1 MLSSILSTGSV
12 PYSSYIAEPRSFL
25 HDIHALLKQARL
37 VVVLGVAA
45 RSRAPVQLGL
55 CLLTAAATIISLP
68 RRLWGPQLKRLGL
81 FSLLLF
87 VMTALGA
94 DGVPPVQQA
103 RTPPSALTGLPQLS
117 ATSSNYRFVIFHWG
131 ILTITRRS
139 LTLAAS
145 AASLTFLALQSA
157 SLALTTT
164 PSEDI
169 ALALRSLLRPLAW
182 IGVPVQYITLTV
194 LLALRFLALVLE
206 EGRNLA
212 LGLAMRGI
220 DWRSMGP
227 GSGILVVLR
236 LLGRLFDNLLRKSG
250 DIAVALHARGYIN
263 ANSHAIYTGTSR
275 SSSLVNNVV
284 CGAAIVVLITQA
296 ALLR

>member
-1 MLSSILSTGSV
+1 MC
-12 PYSSYIAEPRSFL
+12 P
-25 HDIHALLKQARL
+25 
-37 VVVLGVAA
+37 
-45 RSRAPVQLGL
+45 
-55 CLLTAAATIISLP
+55 
-68 RRLWGPQLKRLGL
+68 
-81 FSLLLF
+81 
-87 VMTALGA
+87 
-94 DGVPPVQQA
+94 
-103 RTPPSALTGLPQLS
+103 
-117 ATSSNYRFVIFHWG
+117 
-131 ILTITRRS
+131 
-139 LTLAAS
+139 
-145 AASLTFLALQSA
+145 LQSA

-227 GSGILVVLR
+227 GSGILVRALLHELSIAGPVCTAASCALWHLLQVTSQQALNVPPKTGSALWSNDMQVRCTAVRTLWQHSNQQRLKEGQSTSLGTASSTEERTAAQVVLR